1 MNRFLCLVLILF
13 TSCQIINND
22 ENDNIAKFNDYYL
35 TSDEFSKL
43 MKNYNEEDSSLTAN
57 NVINDWAI
65 DKLLIERAKLN
76 LADSKLNEIDAL
88 VKDYKS
94 DLLSDSYLEAL
105 VNSSVNID
113 IDSLEIQSLFEKNKD
128 LFVLN
133 NDIFRLVY
141 IELPLDFSDTY
152 EIRKRIKRYKLKDQL
167 FLDSISYRY
176 RSYSFDFD
184 TWVPEKKLKNDFDF
198 LTTYSYKSLKNYK
211 FYQYKDSISL
221 YLIKIVDLAKKG
233 EVSPIENVFSTL
245 EYMSLNQ
252 RKKELILKIKTDILK
267 DALSTNKLEI
277 Y

>member
-152 EIRKRIKRYKLKDQL
+152 EIRKRIKRYKPKDQS

-245 EYMSLNQ
+245 EYISLNQ

>member
-198 LTTYSYKSLKNYK
+198 ITTYSYKSLKNYK

>member
-1 MNRFLCLVLILF
+1 MNRFLSLVLILF

-105 VNSSVNID
+105 VNSSVDID

-152 EIRKRIKRYKLKDQL
+152 EIRKRIKRYKSKDQL

-176 RSYSFDFD
+176 KSYSFDSD

>member
-1 MNRFLCLVLILF
+1 
-13 TSCQIINND
+13 
-22 ENDNIAKFNDYYL
+22 
-35 TSDEFSKL
+35 
-43 MKNYNEEDSSLTAN
+43 MKNYNEEDSSLMAN
-57 NVINDWAI
+57 SVINDWAI

-152 EIRKRIKRYKLKDQL
+152 EIRKRIKRYKSKDQL

-252 RKKELILKIKTDILK
+252 RKKDLILKIKTDILK